1 MSVPEKSVWGLAAD
15 IETLAIDLMTE
26 ERAPR
31 PEPYDKVRAL
41 STILNLTIK
50 IEQQARM
57 SLRYIDKPS
66 PANDKYVAALME
78 IEQRFRGKQSLHK
91 DDCFAYQ
98 VASKALGSAPPTE
111 EQRK

>member
-1 MSVPEKSVWGLAAD
+1 MSVPENSVWKLAAD

-26 ERAPR
+26 EHAPGL
-31 PEPYDKVRAL
+31 EPYDKVRAL
-41 STILNLTIK
+41 SIIINLTLKIK
-50 IEQQARM
+50 RRAWM
-57 SLRYIDKPS
+57 SMRYIDNTP